1 MVWVGTEANH
11 RSHTAKP
18 RARPDITG
26 RASGVKAAMMEE
38 SWAPGQGGSVL
49 GWPAFASAK
58 ALVKFLTNPWLLAS
72 GGTGTAPAGSMPKSC
87 WFVFLNPSPGLHK
100 GYQYAFVV

>member
-26 RASGVKAAMMEE
+26 SASGAKAVMMEE
-38 SWAPGQGGSVL
+38 SWAPGQGRLVL
-49 GWPAFASAK
+49 ALPAFASAR
-58 ALVKFLTNPWLLAS
+58 AVVKFLMKPWLLAS
-72 GGTGTAPAGSMPKSC
+72 GGTGTASRGSMSKSC
-87 WFVFLNPSPGLHK
+87 WFVFANPSPGLH
-100 GYQYAFVV
+100 

>member
-38 SWAPGQGGSVL
+38 SCAPGQGRSVPGL
-49 GWPAFASAK
+49 PAFALFK
-58 ALVKFLTNPWLLAS
+58 AVAKFLMNPWLLAT
-72 GGTGTAPAGSMPKSC
+72 GGTGAAFLGSMSKSC

-100 GYQYAFVV
+100 G